1 MGMVDNTSHISD
13 DIAILLDDK
22 VDKYHPGNQVFKL
35 QALTGL
41 QENSKSITTEKF
53 STSFLLNKDKTP
65 FMSKL
70 NVDRASALVL
80 PLSIE
85 FTRDYP
91 KKYIPIG
98 TRFTISFK
106 NGDITKPYITG
117 RMDS

>member
-53 STSFLLNKDKTP
+53 STSFLRIGIIVVSNVIRYGSSTNPSVLI
-65 FMSKL
+65 KL
-70 NVDRASALVL
+70 V
-80 PLSIE
+80 
-85 FTRDYP
+85 
-91 KKYIPIG
+91 
-98 TRFTISFK
+98 
-106 NGDITKPYITG
+106 
-117 RMDS
+117 